1 MSSSIPALIER
12 MQALF
17 DDEAAGIVVRFGR
30 RQVTRQSKDPGGDTR
45 VIIEPGQSGGKL
57 GKIVG
62 ARKNTSGARVL
73 RSWEEAFTVWI
84 WARDPDD
91 PKNELAQYKALT
103 ALHNQVTR
111 AMHLSHV
118 ALLTF
123 GEPELVLKDIEFSSG
138 MELKQPM
145 NVLSPIEDIADQ
157 TATAYAEL
165 ETVILGGT
173 HEAPSETVDGVD
185 TITVV

>member
-1 MSSSIPALIER
+1 

-45 VIIEPGQSGGKL
+45 VIIEPGQSAKL

-62 ARKNTSGARVL
+62 ARKNTSSARVL

-111 AMHLSHV
+111 AMHLSHI

-145 NVLSPIEDIADQ
+145 NVLSPIEDIADE

-173 HEAPSETVDGVD
+173 YEAPSETVDGVD